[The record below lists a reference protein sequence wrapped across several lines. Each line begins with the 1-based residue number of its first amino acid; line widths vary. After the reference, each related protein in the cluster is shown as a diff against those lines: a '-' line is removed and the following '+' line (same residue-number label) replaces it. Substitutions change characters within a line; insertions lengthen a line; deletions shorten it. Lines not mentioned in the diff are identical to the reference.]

1 MPRDWSNL
9 LSTAAWQAPEP
20 AAPAPAIPGNNPP
33 ADPPAPAAPTAPP
46 GQTDPK
52 PADPTKEAP
61 KAPEAKPST
70 VNEPDP
76 PALTIDNIKL
86 PEGFK
91 ADNAVVSS
99 FIETLSNAKL
109 SPAERAQALV
119 DMHVKGLSAA
129 QEAANQQMEQTEA
142 GWKKSIAADKDFGS
156 GDDKSPLKP
165 EAKAI
170 ISKAIDAYG
179 GAELRQALDL
189 TGAGNH
195 PAIVSA
201 FYKMAKILSEGNYVG
216 GSPPSKPEAQSAAQ
230 KLYPGL
236 PTQG

>member
-9 LSTAAWQAPEP
+9 LSTASWQAPEP
-20 AAPAPAIPGNNPP
+20 AAAAPAIPGNNPP
-33 ADPPAPAAPTAPP
+33 ADPATPPAAPPSQPTPTPAP
-46 GQTDPK
+46 DPAK
-52 PADPTKEAP
+52 DPAK
-61 KAPEAKPST
+61 PEAKPST
-70 VNEPDP
+70 INEPEP
-76 PALTIDNIKL
+76 PALTIDNLKL

-91 ADNAVVSS
+91 ADNAVVAS

-119 DMHVKGLSAA
+119 DMHVKGLTAA

-142 GWKKSIAADKDFGS
+142 GWKKTIAADKDFGS

-195 PAIVSA
+195 PVIVAA
-201 FYKMAKILSEGNYVG
+201 FYKMSKILSEGNYVG
-216 GSPPSKPEAQSAAQ
+216 GSPPSKPEAQTAAQ

>member
-1 MPRDWSNL
+1 MRKDWSNL
-9 LSTAAWQAPEP
+9 LSLAAWQAPD
-20 AAPAPAIPGNNPP
+20 APAPIPGNNPP
-33 ADPPAPAAPTAPP
+33 ADPAPAPAPAPTPAPGDAP
-46 GQTDPK
+46 KPVDAPK
-52 PADPTKEAP
+52 PADAP
-61 KAPEAKPST
+61 KPSAI
-70 VNEPDP
+70 NEPEP
-76 PALTIDNIKL
+76 AALTVENIKL

-91 ADNAVVSS
+91 ADNAVMTG
-99 FIETLSNAKL
+99 FLETLSNTKL
-109 SPAERAQALV
+109 SPTERAQALV
-119 DMHVKGLSAA
+119 DMHVKSLTAA
-129 QEAANQQMEQTEA
+129 QEAVNLQMDQTEA
-142 GWKKSIAADKDFGS
+142 GWKKSIASDKDFGS
-156 GDDKSPLKP
+156 GDEKSPLKP

-216 GSPPSKPEAQSAAQ
+216 GSPPSKPQAQTAAQ
-230 KLYPGL
+230 KLYPDL